1 MSRTSGL
8 SEETTDFKRHE
19 GERITRSEAEK
30 IHAETSRLQT
40 TEMPEVFAQS
50 SSTESTNSVQPY
62 SLRSTVP
69 TPFNRSRSG
78 MNGNEMREKCRE
90 MFKGLEDEQRLER
103 IYMSLQQEKQY
114 DEDLAK
120 FKVGHPDVEIRAQKS
135 LLSEDENLR
144 QNWKKTKKTFY
155 FRLQFVL
162 QENAAEQLAG
172 TFGK

>member
-1 MSRTSGL
+1 MG
-8 SEETTDFKRHE
+8 
-19 GERITRSEAEK
+19 
-30 IHAETSRLQT
+30 Q
-40 TEMPEVFAQS
+40 
-50 SSTESTNSVQPY
+50 
-62 SLRSTVP
+62 LRDE
-69 TPFNRSRSG
+69 G

-90 MFKGLEDEQRLER
+90 MFKELEDAQRLQR

-162 QENAAEQLAG
+162 QENAAEQLAE
-172 TFGK
+172 TFRK

>member
-1 MSRTSGL
+1 MGQFQVEGMSR
-8 SEETTDFKRHE
+8 K
-19 GERITRSEAEK
+19 
-30 IHAETSRLQT
+30 
-40 TEMPEVFAQS
+40 
-50 SSTESTNSVQPY
+50 
-62 SLRSTVP
+62 
-69 TPFNRSRSG
+69 
-78 MNGNEMREKCRE
+78 EMREKCRE

-103 IYMSLQQEKQY
+103 IYMSLQQGKQY

-162 QENAAEQLAG
+162 QENAAEQLAE
-172 TFGK
+172 TFRK